1 MAGSQTVLGSVN
13 AICNFKSIGQHSLC
27 AEGVY
32 NPIIILNFSSP
43 KPASPALPLFL
54 SRDHLALYFKRKYT
68 TEVYEYMPLA
78 QILTTIMFSFDAYPW
93 LSETS
98 ICSHPDNFI
107 FCCYCCYCFCLK
119 HEMRILLSRTFF
131 WGKIFQYFQAH
142 CTRVKFFFSESSSLL
157 DNMSFYYDFLKE
169 LFIKQ
174 KHLSEISKTGQYFHM
189 CTQSFSFSGCL
200 VAKLCLILLWPCV
213 SP

>member
-78 QILTTIMFSFDAYPW
+78 QILITIMFSFDAYP
-93 LSETS
+93 
-98 ICSHPDNFI
+98 
-107 FCCYCCYCFCLK
+107 
-119 HEMRILLSRTFF
+119 
-131 WGKIFQYFQAH
+131 
-142 CTRVKFFFSESSSLL
+142 
-157 DNMSFYYDFLKE
+157 
-169 LFIKQ
+169 
-174 KHLSEISKTGQYFHM
+174 
-189 CTQSFSFSGCL
+189 
-200 VAKLCLILLWPCV
+200 
-213 SP
+213 